1 MRGKRTE
8 GRDAAA
14 MAPMGAGE
22 TQRSSSLDA
31 ARRASV
37 RLLARL
43 PRPVRLAWI
52 FLAILGAYSVTFN
65 LQGLGL
71 LPLIVLPAVAAE
83 VDALLQVYRFHSVRV
98 PDAAIAT
105 GLFLA
110 LLLPPT
116 VSLIQAGVVTVAAI
130 VIRSALRYRERP
142 LFNPAVVGVLIGALL
157 FGMAPSW
164 WGAISMPLVVALGIV
179 LTLRSPGSWR
189 MPLSALG
196 SYAVLSVLGNVVF
209 GKATSPQVLLLGA
222 ADPAILFFGL
232 FMVPEPRTAPTEPS
246 DRLLFGLFVGIS
258 TALLPVL
265 LPSLAPLVALL
276 LGNVMAV
283 SVRGFQAAEAAARE
297 RARAARRGKKAAR
310 PRRERRAPSV
320 DAWND
325 WSMGQRVTAGVLIV
339 VLLGAV
345 GFALNPPTATPFAA
359 IRPSLS
365 PGASVGNVT
374 ASCAADNPSIP
385 ASTLSSLH
393 QRLGPSVIL
402 SADQNSGTVVF
413 YDPVN
418 HVTVTE
424 TDMYEDFGF
433 AEFNGDDY
441 AVSGCAP

>member
-1 MRGKRTE
+1 MRTGQGE
-8 GRDAAA
+8 GREPSDESTHN
-14 MAPMGAGE
+14 APVPSRGPP
-22 TQRSSSLDA
+22 LDVL
-31 ARRASV
+31 RRASV
-37 RLLARL
+37 RAFAHL

-52 FLAILGAYSVTFN
+52 FLAILGAYSVAFN

-83 VDALLQVYRFHSVRV
+83 VDVLLQVYRFHSVRV

-130 VIRSALRYRERP
+130 VIRSAVRYRERP

-164 WGAISMPLVVALGIV
+164 WGAISVPLLLALGII

-189 MPLSALG
+189 MPVTALG
-196 SYAVLSVLGNVVF
+196 SYALLNVLGNVVF
-209 GKATSPQVLLLGA
+209 GKAMSPSVLILGA
-222 ADPAILFFGL
+222 LDPAILFFGL
-232 FMVPEPRTAPTEPS
+232 FMVPEPRTAPTEPM
-246 DRLLFGLFVGIS
+246 DRVFFGLFVGIS
-258 TALLPVL
+258 TALLPIL

-276 LGNVMAV
+276 LGDVMAV

-297 RARAARRGKKAAR
+297 RARAARRGKKARRA
-310 PRRERRAPSV
+310 RRERPAPSA

-325 WSMGQRVTAGVLIV
+325 WSVGQRVTAGVLIV
-339 VLLGAV
+339 VLLGTV
-345 GFALNPPTATPFAA
+345 GLALNPPTSTPFAA
-359 IRPSLS
+359 IRPTLAS
-365 PGASVGNVT
+365 GAVGNVT
-374 ASCAADNPSIP
+374 ASCASDNPSIS
-385 ASTLSSLH
+385 ASTLSFLH

-441 AVSGCAP
+441 AVSGCSP